1 MDSPNF
7 DLIIKIVIL
16 GEASV
21 GKTNLLLRY
30 SQDSFDES
38 MKPTIGMDFLSKDI
52 ELDKTHLKVQFWDT
66 AGQEKYRSLAS
77 SYYKVANGAILVYDV
92 SRKETF
98 RRLGAWLEEI
108 KSNTPKEL
116 KVMLIGNKSDLIVE
130 REVSTEEGKSFAQE
144 RNLFFWE
151 TSAKKNSDK
160 NVNTSFEALI
170 KECMKDLMQIE
181 RQKQEMDID
190 QIRKQ
195 TIEIKPKH
203 DEKKKDGCC

>member
-1 MDSPNF
+1 MTQPAPSANSRGV
-7 DLIIKIVIL
+7 LIAFE
-16 GEASV
+16 GGDGA
-21 GKTNLLLRY
+21 GKSTQSLL
-30 SQDSFDES
+30 
-38 MKPTIGMDFLSKDI
+38 
-52 ELDKTHLKVQFWDT
+52 
-66 AGQEKYRSLAS
+66 
-77 SYYKVANGAILVYDV
+77 
-92 SRKETF
+92 
-98 RRLGAWLEEI
+98 LGAWLEEI